1 MTFKGNESGTNS
13 VKDGGDDNKN
23 TLDKI
28 HDEEESDDDSV
39 VFLGVK
45 MIPKTRAQK
54 RMNDSIKVNKNHD
67 NQYCDIRRNHGNSN
81 VDENERVVEDDEDK
95 DRDKGESENVR
106 KDRPAT
112 LSLTLHRTQQCVVV
126 PSSARNTSHD
136 IEIYKGVQEDKE
148 TQNYLSCDGLLRITN
163 QAREIVDTK
172 LELEVLNKI
181 TDLQHIGW
189 IQHARNKRI
198 YFPGIL
204 HQSDDSLSKM
214 FLENETT
221 GKIRSNNP
229 LLMVQFIGFGWKHS
243 LEYELIC
250 SSRWVSYAD
259 ITDHQNK
266 EKLSAHL
273 KCISK
278 LTTFK
283 NNLLAL
289 KTEELA
295 IEKMWTE
302 VRVRQIRDKHNHH
315 ALKQSADNNHASS
328 HRHQPKNQTPHQMDS
343 VCFGTKR
350 RAQDEHSKVDGH
362 GSVRHKKKQKQI
374 KSGSMNTTIP
384 SLQQSLAGN
393 HASSRRRRLKTRTP
407 HQMNAHT
414 DNCNNKDDNQDH
426 IRTSNADYGVS
437 SRIMGVVNTVALS
450 VPNEL
455 FDEKGRTR
463 NDTASAEAVAM
474 AASSNPDSYFSISSS
489 DQKKKEKGTNTH
501 KDSSDGDD
509 IEIFGTKLDPIY
521 IDVDTLYSNGVEKES
536 QENLLVSGVDNGN
549 DVGDGCEDDDIIIT
563 KETGMNPF
571 RDLPHQ
577 RYLCNVKPF
586 KSGKDAA
593 DFCPNCYC
601 YVCDI
606 KASEC
611 TEWKG
616 SHCQAVS
623 SDIKWRRRH
632 DSNLK
637 KKNRPQRACHNQTVT
652 IR

>member
-295 IEKMWTE
+295 IEKM
-302 VRVRQIRDKHNHH
+302 
-315 ALKQSADNNHASS
+315 
-328 HRHQPKNQTPHQMDS
+328 
-343 VCFGTKR
+343 
-350 RAQDEHSKVDGH
+350 
-362 GSVRHKKKQKQI
+362 
-374 KSGSMNTTIP
+374 
-384 SLQQSLAGN
+384 
-393 HASSRRRRLKTRTP
+393 
-407 HQMNAHT
+407 
-414 DNCNNKDDNQDH
+414 
-426 IRTSNADYGVS
+426 
-437 SRIMGVVNTVALS
+437 
-450 VPNEL
+450 
-455 FDEKGRTR
+455 
-463 NDTASAEAVAM
+463 
-474 AASSNPDSYFSISSS
+474 
-489 DQKKKEKGTNTH
+489 
-501 KDSSDGDD
+501 
-509 IEIFGTKLDPIY
+509 
-521 IDVDTLYSNGVEKES
+521 
-536 QENLLVSGVDNGN
+536 
-549 DVGDGCEDDDIIIT
+549 
-563 KETGMNPF
+563 
-571 RDLPHQ
+571 
-577 RYLCNVKPF
+577 
-586 KSGKDAA
+586 
-593 DFCPNCYC
+593 
-601 YVCDI
+601 
-606 KASEC
+606 
-611 TEWKG
+611 
-616 SHCQAVS
+616 
-623 SDIKWRRRH
+623 
-632 DSNLK
+632 
-637 KKNRPQRACHNQTVT
+637 
-652 IR
+652 